1 MAAAPS
7 SNSRTNASRAKSVQ
21 GARVSQPRS
30 SNGRL
35 LRLIAVFK
43 FLKAALL
50 IGASVGVF
58 RTMHQDIGMRMERLV
73 RAMRLDPG
81 NRYVER
87 VLERVANLTPDQVR
101 KLGLAG
107 LFYAVLFL
115 VEGTGLWM
123 QKRWGEWA
131 TVVITGT
138 LVPVEIYEIY
148 RHPGAVK
155 VLLLIVNVAVVGY
168 LIYRIRTEDAAS
180 R

>member
-1 MAAAPS
+1 MAAALS
-7 SNSRTNASRAKSVQ
+7 SNSGSKSSRANSAPGVLASRR
-21 GARVSQPRS
+21 RV

-50 IGASVGVF
+50 IAVSVGVF
-58 RTMHQDIGMRMERLV
+58 RTMHQDIGMRMDHLV

-87 VLERVANLTPDQVR
+87 VLERVANLTPDQVK

-107 LFYAVLFL
+107 LFYAALFL

-123 QKRWGEWA
+123 KKRWGEWA

-138 LVPVEIYEIY
+138 LVPVELYEIY
-148 RHPGAVK
+148 RHPSVVK
-155 VLLLIVNVAVVGY
+155 VLLLIINGAVIGY
-168 LIYRIRTEDAAS
+168 LIYRIRTEDGL